1 MPRLRVRAVRSV
13 DLTVRAGEIIG
24 LLGPDGA
31 GRTAAPRM
39 PTTRLAPTAAPRM
52 PTARLAPTA
61 TPRMPTAG
69 LAPTG
74 GPPPSPG
81 ANR

>member
-1 MPRLRVRAVRSV
+1 MPSV
-13 DLTVRAGEIIG
+13 DLTVRAGEVIG

-31 GRTAAPRM
+31 GRTATPRM
-39 PTTRLAPTAAPRM
+39 PTT
-52 PTARLAPTA
+52 RLAPTA
-61 TPRMPTAG
+61 TPRMPTAR